1 MIKAGGG
8 IRARAVHRGVR
19 ALGTVAVAVEVQSVA
34 VEAQALDTR
43 SEQVE
48 HLVALLELGEARLVA
63 DDLRPDERPEL
74 GLRNA
79 QLFLAERCEIAEDPH
94 EEPGVDELGQER
106 RRLGQQYVP
115 YVRPAWS
122 RARAGVPRSR

>member
-8 IRARAVHRGVR
+8 VRDRAVHRGVR

-48 HLVALLELGEARLVA
+48 HLVALLELGKARLVA

-79 QLFLAERCEIAEDPH
+79 QLFSQS
-94 EEPGVDELGQER
+94 G
-106 RRLGQQYVP
+106 
-115 YVRPAWS
+115 
-122 RARAGVPRSR
+122 AR